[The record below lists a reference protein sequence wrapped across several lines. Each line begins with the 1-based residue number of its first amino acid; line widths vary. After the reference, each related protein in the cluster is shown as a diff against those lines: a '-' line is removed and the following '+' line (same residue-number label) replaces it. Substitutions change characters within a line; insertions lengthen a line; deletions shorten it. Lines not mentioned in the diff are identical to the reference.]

1 MKRTMCIILSFVLV
15 CLLAACGGEK
25 VQQPEITP
33 AAEENAPEFELD
45 TKIDVARLDH
55 PYGFQENRAW
65 VRNQSGQYL
74 IAPSGEVVLA
84 IPKDPDAAYSWNTF
98 SRIWNGAG

>member
-33 AAEENAPEFELD
+33 AAEENAPEPEITPAAEENAPEFELD
-45 TKIDVARLDH
+45 TKIDVARSTT
-55 PYGFQENRAW
+55 PMASRKT
-65 VRNQSGQYL
+65 
-74 IAPSGEVVLA
+74 APGCATS
-84 IPKDPDAAYSWNTF
+84 PDN
-98 SRIWNGAG
+98 I